1 MPAGSGR
8 AQLHRSRGMAGRPHA
23 TVTCKRLAQS
33 ALGLRLLT
41 FRFGPLVQMPRRIPD
56 PHRAL
61 VPSRRPKTEH
71 TPKTLTP
78 GPMSPPGPGKAPGSP
93 GPHRRAP
100 PRHTSRTPPSHL
112 LRCPGPSWAPS
123 PCRVGRGWG
132 GRGGRVGMREGR
144 CVWSQARC
152 MVAVRRASGELQ
164 QGLGLLCTL
173 QHIYCRAS
181 PCALPH
187 PCTAC
192 CACWAAGS
200 QGALHTQRVPL
211 PCHHHSHPN
220 PGRLPTQSSPAAP
233 PPPPH
238 TLTLQG

>member
-8 AQLHRSRGMAGRPHA
+8 AQLHRSRGTAGRPHA

-56 PHRAL
+56 PDRAL

-71 TPKTLTP
+71 TPKTSTP

-123 PCRVGRGWG
+123 PCRVGRGGVGGVAGLGG
-132 GRGGRVGMREGR
+132 GRAGACAAKRAAWSLSGGHPGNCNRGWVSSAHYSIFTAEHHPVRFRTPAQHAAHAGPLGAREPCIRSACR
-144 CVWSQARC
+144 CPATITPIPIP
-152 MVAVRRASGELQ
+152 ED
-164 QGLGLLCTL
+164 
-173 QHIYCRAS
+173 Y
-181 PCALPH
+181 PH
-187 PCTAC
+187 NR
-192 CACWAAGS
+192 
-200 QGALHTQRVPL
+200 HQR
-211 PCHHHSHPN
+211 HHH
-220 PGRLPTQSSPAAP
+220 
-233 PPPPH
+233 H